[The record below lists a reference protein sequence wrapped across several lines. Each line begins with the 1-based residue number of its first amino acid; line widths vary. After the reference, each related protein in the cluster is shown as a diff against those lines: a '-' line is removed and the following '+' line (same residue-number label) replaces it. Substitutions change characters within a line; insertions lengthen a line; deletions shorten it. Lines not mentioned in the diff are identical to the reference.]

1 MITPSDSPSSPSD
14 YAGVAVSGFDIQAPP
29 PDVTGAF
36 NEANATAG
44 QGVLYP
50 RSERQDQA
58 KALLESVQ
66 GFAVDGYD
74 VDAGSAFGWPGNVE
88 PGG

>member
-14 YAGVAVSGFDIQAPP
+14 YAGVAVSGFDIQAPL
-29 PDVTGAF
+29 PDVTGVF
-36 NEANATAG
+36 NEANMAGG

-50 RSERQDQA
+50 RSERQDQT
-58 KALLESVQ
+58 KALMESVQ
-66 GFAVDGYD
+66 GFGLDGYD
-74 VDAGSAFGWPGNVE
+74 VDAGSAFGWPTNVE